1 MLVYLGYTGHHCEVF
16 LNLLRG
22 LFHKHNSFVFK
33 EGRCLPL
40 WICYWTSG
48 PWPFTEEH
56 INFNLHRNHLKTLLK
71 CRSWLSNSRGG
82 TWNSAFLIGFLVLP
96 MLFNWG
102 PQLGRMS
109 TMLTSQE
116 KKQRHKELWS
126 TRERP
131 CFQLFGSHCAHWAE
145 GSFKWSFW
153 PLSHL
158 TS

>member
-82 TWNSAFLIGFLVLP
+82 HLKFCFSNRLPGAAHAVQLRTTIRKDVNDAHFAGEKTEALGVVEHKGEALLPTLRLPLCSLSWRVL
-96 MLFNWG
+96 
-102 PQLGRMS
+102 
-109 TMLTSQE
+109 
-116 KKQRHKELWS
+116 
-126 TRERP
+126 
-131 CFQLFGSHCAHWAE
+131 
-145 GSFKWSFW
+145 
-153 PLSHL
+153 
-158 TS
+158 